1 MTTLRTIAEMG
12 AALRS
17 KQASCVELVEGALR
31 RIDPAWNAF
40 ITVSSD
46 EALEEARALDAEL
59 AHGIDRGP
67 LHGIPM
73 AHKDLMHTRGVRTTG
88 GSKIF
93 SDFIPDE
100 DAPVVAALR
109 QAGAISIGKTNLHE
123 FAYGITSVNPHYGT
137 VHNPRDLSCIAG
149 GSSGGSA
156 AAVAGGALAFA
167 TGTDTGGSIRIPA
180 AYCGCVGLKP
190 TYGRVSCDGVM
201 PLGYTFDHIGPIA
214 ATVADAATAYSIMAG
229 VSDPAPKA
237 GSLEGVR
244 VGLPTNFFL
253 DNIDIEV
260 GLAVRRAFQTVAA
273 LGAQI
278 VEVEVP
284 DMDGVNTAALWIL
297 LCEAASVHRPH
308 FDRLDEYGDDV
319 RALIHQ
325 GRLVS
330 GMDYVDGQRLRSVY
344 CGQFGELFEGIDVLF
359 TPASPIPAPPIGQ
372 MTVELNGQAE
382 NVRLLSTRFMRAFNL
397 TGLPA
402 LSVPCG
408 KTASGLPIGL
418 QIAGRK
424 QEEELVLRVGAAIEA
439 AGN

>member
-1 MTTLRTIAEMG
+1 MSALRTIAQMG
-12 AALRS
+12 AALRA
-17 KQASCVELVEGALR
+17 KQISVVELVEESLR

-40 ITVSSD
+40 ITATAE
-46 EALEEARALDAEL
+46 EARAEARALDADF
-59 AHGIDRGP
+59 ARGIDHGP
-67 LHGIPM
+67 LHGIPI

-93 SDFIPDE
+93 ADFIPAA
-100 DAPVVAALR
+100 DAPVVATLKN
-109 QAGAISIGKTNLHE
+109 AGAISIGKTNLHE

-137 VHNPRDLSCIAG
+137 VRNPRDLTRIAG

-156 AAVAGGALAFA
+156 AAVAGGAVPFA

-190 TYGRVSCDGVM
+190 TYGSISTQGVM
-201 PLGYTFDHIGPIA
+201 PLGYTFDHVGPIA
-214 ATVADAATAYSIMAG
+214 ATVADAALAYGVMAG
-229 VSDPAPKA
+229 VAVAPPTPGDLK
-237 GSLEGVR
+237 GVR

-253 DNIDIEV
+253 ENIDVEV

-284 DMDGVNTAALWIL
+284 DIDGLNTAALWML
-297 LCEAASVHRPH
+297 LCEAASIHRPH
-308 FDRLDEYGDDV
+308 FDRLHEYGDDV
-319 RALIHQ
+319 RGLIQQ

-330 GMDYVDGQRLRSVY
+330 GMDYVDGQRLRAVY
-344 CGQFGELFEGIDVLF
+344 CEQFRKLFTPIDVLF

-372 MTVELNGQAE
+372 MTVDLNGREE

-402 LSVPCG
+402 LSLPCG
-408 KTASGLPIGL
+408 KTESGLPIGL
-418 QIAGRK
+418 QIAGRPR
-424 QEEELVLRVGAAIEA
+424 EVDLLLRVGAAIEA
-439 AGN
+439 A